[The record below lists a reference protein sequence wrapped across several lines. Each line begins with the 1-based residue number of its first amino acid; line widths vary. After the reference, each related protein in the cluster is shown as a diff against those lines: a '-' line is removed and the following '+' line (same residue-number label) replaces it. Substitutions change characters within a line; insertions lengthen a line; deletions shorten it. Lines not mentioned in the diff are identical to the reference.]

1 MDKSSQ
7 GRNVDKSE
15 YTFVNQPMFWMKLA
29 QMVDTSI
36 ITLSHHQLLSSQQ
49 ILSYHPEKGWK
60 IYISSLLL
68 LFYIFEYFFYI
79 YVGIVMLSFNV
90 SVYWDGIEEI

>member
-1 MDKSSQ
+1 MDESSQ

-15 YTFVNQPMFWMKLA
+15 QYTFMKLA

-68 LFYIFEYFFYI
+68 LFYIFEYFYI
-79 YVGIVMLSFNV
+79 YIGIVMLSFDV
-90 SVYWDGIEEI
+90 SV